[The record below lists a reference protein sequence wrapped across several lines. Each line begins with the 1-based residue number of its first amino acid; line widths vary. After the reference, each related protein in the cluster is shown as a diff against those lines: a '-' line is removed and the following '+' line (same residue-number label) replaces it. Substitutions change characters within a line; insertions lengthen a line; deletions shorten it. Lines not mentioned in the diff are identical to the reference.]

1 VSALASFLRWRA
13 GVTFDPGSGADAE
26 AGFGSRNL
34 LRVML
39 SKGHVI
45 LVLSVGDETAG
56 HPILFLVV
64 EDRTTLTAVT
74 ANRTG

>member
-1 VSALASFLRWRA
+1 WRA